1 MMSECHCATMTV
13 MSHSKDLKDD
23 FHSDTVLSILNE
35 QRIRGILCD
44 VTIIVEDTKFKAHSN
59 VLAASSLY
67 FKNIFWSRTICI
79 SGHVLELDDLKAEVF
94 TEILNYIYSSTVV
107 VKRQE
112 TVTDLAAAGKKL
124 GISFLE
130 DLTDVNFSSSPCP
143 YSYCVNEKGTVKEE
157 KHEKRH
163 EDSAVTNGPRI
174 TNAFSI
180 FETENNL
187 FSPLDLRA
195 SFKKVSETIQAPN
208 IGLDRSDV
216 CKDAEPAST
225 LAEHSYAVSS
235 GGDTS
240 QGAPFVDRESSPSYQ
255 VGEDRYENHQATP
268 VIQQGKQA
276 ASTPKSA
283 FKPQGLAV
291 AKVPASTVTTAE
303 AQHEAVTE
311 QTITSFPKSQNKA
324 GDLHVSREEENTS
337 ANVSASGATVSPPV
351 YSCNCCAKSFNDRV
365 LLTAH
370 LQLHSEHQENF
381 ICKYCNKQFANL
393 KVLESHEQVCV
404 RSSNL
409 SVQNGNEQN
418 FADNCTA
425 TEGQNGSS
433 CANTEPMLSE
443 NSITDC
449 SNANCTLPETDHL
462 VKVVD
467 GQVLYTCVV
476 CKRSYVTLSSL
487 RRHANVHSWRRTYPC
502 HYCNKVFALAEYR
515 TRHEIWHTG
524 ERRYQC
530 IFCLETFMTY
540 YILKNHQKSFH
551 AIDHRLSVNKKTA
564 NGGLK
569 PSMYPY
575 KLYRL
580 LPMKCRR
587 LPYKS
592 YQNSSYENVPSTQ
605 ANETTSTN
613 CFIPSSLSSE
623 LPPLNFQ
630 HGIMS
635 NNRPLAL
642 DTSSCNDTA
651 SSTNTQNS
659 SSWGVGILNSD
670 LQRDFFPAEK
680 RVSTAANDSG
690 DSSVVSSA
698 NVNENSTSVI
708 SYSSSAPSVI
718 MHSSRVSSVIMHSK
732 TVTSVENSKTESPNN
747 LPSQAVSDDCK
758 YGSDNYGKCVAKSKT
773 IKEKKKTLL
782 YNRAEATDDMQH
794 LTGSGG
800 SCSKTTNTVQE
811 SSKTETYIAKPAL
824 PGTSADSNVAPLC
837 QITVKIGNEAIV
849 KRHIL
854 GSKLFCKRGRK
865 SKHESKQDNLVEEP
879 EMEVKD
885 KSPSRLCSSEC
896 LEMTEMCD
904 DVSDQD
910 SSDKPWRPYYNYK
923 PKKKSK
929 QIRKMKKTK
938 WRKKHGS
945 KNSSMEGHNTCS
957 REYALRNAPE
967 EKVVSQEEN
976 TEMPNLH
983 CELCERD
990 QSSTAEAQE
999 HVHWHVA
1006 ASKPYICEL
1015 CQKQFQSP
1023 STLKM
1028 HMRCHT
1034 GEKPYTCKTCGKCF
1048 SLPGNLQKHER
1059 IHLGCPK
1066 ICKTAAALGMHQKK
1080 HLFKSPGA
1088 QDRKEQFCNE
1098 STKLLEN
1105 PHFLGSEGTEMKN
1118 TQNVH
1123 WSKENRS
1130 HETEI
1135 LYRNAHLL
1143 VGLQLLFFR
1152 NTVLLNRRTHR
1163 IFLPHPGIMPG
1174 HNRATPHKYFDFERS
1189 RCPCSV
1195 IPSTI
1200 PAVSHS
1206 HSRDRPGVGC
1216 WRKECLPSYILHP
1229 AIPKGYGEPCSCT
1242 VHYGLGEQ
1250 ASERQHQNIPGAALL
1265 LSQIKAL
1272 TLPRVWRQGR
1282 NVTTAEEAVGEKLD
1296 AGKAIKK

>member
-1 MMSECHCATMTV
+1 MTV

-112 TVTDLAAAGKKL
+112 NVMDLAAAGKKL

-143 YSYCVNEKGTVKEE
+143 YSYCVNEKGAVKEE

-180 FETENNL
+180 FESENNL

-240 QGAPFVDRESSPSYQ
+240 QGAPFVGQDSSPSYQ

-276 ASTPKSA
+276 GSTPKSA
-283 FKPQGLAV
+283 CKPQGTGLAV

-303 AQHEAVTE
+303 AQHEAVTD

-337 ANVSASGATVSPPV
+337 ANVSASGATVTPPV
-351 YSCNCCAKSFNDRV
+351 YSCNCCSKSFNDRV

-370 LQLHSEHQENF
+370 LQLHSEHQETF
-381 ICKYCNKQFANL
+381 ICKYCSKQFANL
-393 KVLESHEQVCV
+393 NILESHEQVCM
-404 RSSNL
+404 RSSN
-409 SVQNGNEQN
+409 SSAHNGNEQN

-433 CANTEPMLSE
+433 CANTEPLLSE

-467 GQVLYTCVV
+467 GQILYTCVV

-551 AIDHRLSVNKKTA
+551 AIDHRLSVNKKTP

-587 LPYKS
+587 MPYKS
-592 YQNSSYENVPSTQ
+592 YRNSSYENVPTSTQ
-605 ANETTSTN
+605 ANETASAN

-623 LPPLNFQ
+623 LRPLNFQ
-630 HGIMS
+630 RSIMS

-642 DTSSCNDTA
+642 DTSSCNEAA

-659 SSWGVGILNSD
+659 SSWGVGILNSE

-680 RVSTAANDSG
+680 RVSTAVNDSG
-690 DSSVVSSA
+690 LQECDSSGVSLA

-732 TVTSVENSKTESPNN
+732 TVTSMENSKTESSNN
-747 LPSQAVSDDCK
+747 LPSQSVSDDCK
-758 YGSDNYGKCVAKSKT
+758 YGSDNYGKCIAKSKT

-782 YNRAEATDDMQH
+782 YNRAEATEDTQPV
-794 LTGSGG
+794 TGSGG

-879 EMEVKD
+879 EMEVKE
-885 KSPSRLCSSEC
+885 KSPSRLYSSEC
-896 LEMTEMCD
+896 LELTEMCD

-929 QIRKMKKTK
+929 QLRKMKKTK

-945 KNSSMEGHNTCS
+945 KNTGMESHNTCS
-957 REYALRNAPE
+957 RDYALRNAPE
-967 EKVVSQEEN
+967 EKVVSQEDN

-1048 SLPGNLQKHER
+1048 SVPGNLQKHER
-1059 IHLGCPK
+1059 IHLGVKDFVCQYCNKAFTLNETLKIHERIHTGEKRYHCQFCFQSFLYLSTKRNHEQRHVREHNGKGYACFQCPK

-1080 HLFKSPGA
+1080 HLFKSPGT
-1088 QDRKEQFCNE
+1088 QDRKEQFCSE

-1105 PHFLGSEGTEMKN
+1105 PRFLGSEGSEVKN
-1118 TQNVH
+1118 TQNVTP
-1123 WSKENRS
+1123 E
-1130 HETEI
+1130 
-1135 LYRNAHLL
+1135 
-1143 VGLQLLFFR
+1143 V
-1152 NTVLLNRRTHR
+1152 VL
-1163 IFLPHPGIMPG
+1163 
-1174 HNRATPHKYFDFERS
+1174 
-1189 RCPCSV
+1189 
-1195 IPSTI
+1195 
-1200 PAVSHS
+1200 
-1206 HSRDRPGVGC
+1206 
-1216 WRKECLPSYILHP
+1216 
-1229 AIPKGYGEPCSCT
+1229 
-1242 VHYGLGEQ
+1242 
-1250 ASERQHQNIPGAALL
+1250 
-1265 LSQIKAL
+1265 
-1272 TLPRVWRQGR
+1272 
-1282 NVTTAEEAVGEKLD
+1282 
-1296 AGKAIKK
+1296 

>member
-1 MMSECHCATMTV
+1 MTV
-13 MSHSKDLKDD
+13 MSHSKDLKDNL
-23 FHSDTVLSILNE
+23 HSDTVLSILNE

-143 YSYCVNEKGTVKEE
+143 YAYRINEKGTVKEE

-163 EDSAVTNGPRI
+163 EDSTVTNGPRI

-180 FETENNL
+180 FETENSL
-187 FSPLDLRA
+187 LSPLDLRA
-195 SFKKVSETIQAPN
+195 NFKKASETIQAPN
-208 IGLDRSDV
+208 VSLDRSNI

-235 GGDTS
+235 GGDTF
-240 QGAPFVDRESSPSYQ
+240 QGTPFLEQDSSPSYKT
-255 VGEDRYENHQATP
+255 GEDHYENRQATP
-268 VIQQGKQA
+268 LIQLGKQA
-276 ASTPKSA
+276 CNTPKA
-283 FKPQGLAV
+283 TFKPQAI
-291 AKVPASTVTTAE
+291 AKVLASTVTTVE
-303 AQHEAVTE
+303 GQHETVTD
-311 QTITSFPKSQNKA
+311 QTILSFPKPQNKA
-324 GDLHVSREEENTS
+324 GDFHLSREEENNS
-337 ANVSASGATVSPPV
+337 ATVSGSVAPVVPPV
-351 YSCNCCAKSFNDRV
+351 YNCNCCAKSFDDSA
-365 LLTAH
+365 LFSTH
-370 LQLHSEHQENF
+370 LQLHSEHQETF
-381 ICKYCNKQFANL
+381 ICKYCSKPFANL
-393 KVLESHEQVCV
+393 NILESHEQVCM
-404 RSSNL
+404 RSSSL
-409 SVQNGNEQN
+409 SVHNGNEQN
-418 FADNCTA
+418 FADNYTA
-425 TEGQNGSS
+425 TDGRNGSS
-433 CANTEPMLSE
+433 YANTESLLSE
-443 NSITDC
+443 NSITDY

-467 GQVLYTCVV
+467 GQLLYTCIV

-592 YQNSSYENVPSTQ
+592 YQNSSYENVQTSSQ
-605 ANETTSTN
+605 VNETASTK
-613 CFIPSSLSSE
+613 CFIPGSLSSE
-623 LPPLNFQ
+623 LPSLNFQ
-630 HGIMS
+630 SDIIPD
-635 NNRPLAL
+635 NRTLAL
-642 DTSSCNDTA
+642 DTSSCNETA
-651 SSTNTQNS
+651 SSTNTRNS
-659 SSWGVGILNSD
+659 SSWDVGILNSD
-670 LQRDFFPAEK
+670 LQRDFFTGEK
-680 RVSTAANDSG
+680 RISAAANVSG
-690 DSSVVSSA
+690 SQECDSSVVSLT

-732 TVTSVENSKTESPNN
+732 TVTSVENSKTESSNN
-747 LPSQAVSDDCK
+747 LPSQSVADDCK
-758 YGSDNYGKCVAKSKT
+758 YGSDNYGKCITKSKT
-773 IKEKKKTLL
+773 IKDKKKTLL
-782 YNRAEATDDMQH
+782 YNRAEAAEDTQH
-794 LTGSGG
+794 VTGSGG
-800 SCSKTTNTVQE
+800 SSSKITNNVQE

-824 PGTSADSNVAPLC
+824 PGTSTDSNVAPLC

-865 SKHESKQDNLVEEP
+865 SKHESKQENLIEES
-879 EMEVKD
+879 EIDMKER
-885 KSPSRLCSSEC
+885 SPSRLYSSEC
-896 LEMTEMCD
+896 LELTEMCD

-929 QIRKMKKTK
+929 QLRKMKKTK
-938 WRKKHGS
+938 WRKKHRS
-945 KNSSMEGHNTCS
+945 KNTITESHNTCS
-957 REYALRNAPE
+957 REYELRNAPE
-967 EKVVSQEEN
+967 EKAVSQEKN

-990 QSSTAEAQE
+990 QSSTAEVQE

-1006 ASKPYICEL
+1006 TSKPYICEL

-1048 SLPGNLQKHER
+1048 SVPGNLQKHER
-1059 IHLGCPK
+1059 IHLGVKDFVCQYCSKAFTLNETLKIHERIHTGEKRYHCQFCFQSFLYLSTKRNHEQRHVREHNGKGYACFQCPK

-1080 HLFKSPGA
+1080 HLFKSPGP
-1088 QDRKEQFCNE
+1088 QDRKEQLCNA

-1105 PHFLGSEGTEMKN
+1105 PHFLGSEGSEVKS
-1118 TQNVH
+1118 TQNV
-1123 WSKENRS
+1123 SPEV
-1130 HETEI
+1130 I
-1135 LYRNAHLL
+1135 L
-1143 VGLQLLFFR
+1143 
-1152 NTVLLNRRTHR
+1152 
-1163 IFLPHPGIMPG
+1163 
-1174 HNRATPHKYFDFERS
+1174 
-1189 RCPCSV
+1189 
-1195 IPSTI
+1195 
-1200 PAVSHS
+1200 
-1206 HSRDRPGVGC
+1206 
-1216 WRKECLPSYILHP
+1216 
-1229 AIPKGYGEPCSCT
+1229 
-1242 VHYGLGEQ
+1242 
-1250 ASERQHQNIPGAALL
+1250 
-1265 LSQIKAL
+1265 
-1272 TLPRVWRQGR
+1272 
-1282 NVTTAEEAVGEKLD
+1282 
-1296 AGKAIKK
+1296 

>member
-1 MMSECHCATMTV
+1 MVLPPGSSDTMTV

-130 DLTDVNFSSSPCP
+130 DLTDANFSSSPCP
-143 YSYCVNEKGTVKEE
+143 YAYCISEKGAVKEE

-180 FETENNL
+180 FETENSL

-195 SFKKVSETIQAPN
+195 SFKKASETAQAPN
-208 IGLDRSDV
+208 VSLDRTNAG
-216 CKDAEPAST
+216 KDAEPAST

-235 GGDTS
+235 GADS
-240 QGAPFVDRESSPSYQ
+240 FQGTPFPAQDSSPSCKT
-255 VGEDRYENHQATP
+255 GEDHYENPQATP
-268 VIQQGKQA
+268 LVQPGKQA
-276 ASTPKSA
+276 CSTPKTA
-283 FKPQGLAV
+283 FKPQGTGSATS
-291 AKVPASTVTTAE
+291 KVPASTVTTTE
-303 AQHEAVTE
+303 AQHEAVAD
-311 QTITSFPKSQNKA
+311 QTIISFPKPQNKA
-324 GDLHVSREEENTS
+324 GHFHLSREEENSS
-337 ANVSASGATVSPPV
+337 ANGSGSVATVVPPV
-351 YSCNCCAKSFNDRV
+351 YNCNCCGKSFNERA
-365 LLTAH
+365 LLSTH
-370 LQLHSEHQENF
+370 LQLHSERQETF
-381 ICKYCNKQFANL
+381 VCKYCSKQFASLNIQ
-393 KVLESHEQVCV
+393 ESHEQVCM
-404 RSSNL
+404 RSSSL
-409 SVQNGNEQN
+409 SVNSGNEQN
-418 FADNCTA
+418 FADNYTA
-425 TEGQNGSS
+425 TDGRNGSS
-433 CANTEPMLSE
+433 YANTEPLLSE
-443 NSITDC
+443 NSITDY

-467 GQVLYTCVV
+467 GQILYTCIV

-592 YQNSSYENVPSTQ
+592 YRNSSYENVQTSSQ
-605 ANETTSTN
+605 VKETPSTN

-630 HGIMS
+630 SNIIA
-635 NNRPLAL
+635 NNRTLPL

-659 SSWGVGILNSD
+659 SSWGVGVLNTD
-670 LQRDFFPAEK
+670 LRKDFYTAEK
-680 RVSTAANDSG
+680 RVSTAANDSASQEC
-690 DSSVVSSA
+690 DSSVPSLP

-718 MHSSRVSSVIMHSK
+718 MHSSRISSVIMHGK
-732 TVTSVENSKTESPNN
+732 TVTSLENSKSESSNN
-747 LPSQAVSDDCK
+747 LPSQSVRDDCK
-758 YGSDNYGKCVAKSKT
+758 YGSDNYGKCITKSKT

-782 YNRAEATDDMQH
+782 CNRAEATEDTQH
-794 LTGSGG
+794 VTGSGG
-800 SCSKTTNTVQE
+800 SSSKTTTTAQE

-824 PGTSADSNVAPLC
+824 PGTSTDSNVAPLC

-865 SKHESKQDNLVEEP
+865 SKHESKQDNLIEES
-879 EMEVKD
+879 EMEMKER
-885 KSPSRLCSSEC
+885 SPSRLYSSEC
-896 LEMTEMCD
+896 LELTEMCD

-929 QIRKMKKTK
+929 QLRKMKKTK
-938 WRKKHGS
+938 WRRKHGS
-945 KNSSMEGHNTCS
+945 KNAITESHNTSS
-957 REYALRNAPE
+957 REYVLRNAPE
-967 EKVVSQEEN
+967 EKVMSQEEN

-990 QSSTAEAQE
+990 QSSTAEIQE

-1034 GEKPYTCKTCGKCF
+1034 GEKPHTCKTCGKCF
-1048 SLPGNLQKHER
+1048 SVPGNLQKHER
-1059 IHLGCPK
+1059 IHLGVKDFVCKYCNKAFTLNETLKIHERIHTGEKRYHCQFCFQSFLYLSTKRNHEQRHVREHNGKGYACFQCPK

-1080 HLFKSPGA
+1080 HLFKSPGPK
-1088 QDRKEQFCNE
+1088 DRKEQFCNE

-1105 PHFLGSEGTEMKN
+1105 PHFLGSEGTEVKN
-1118 TQNVH
+1118 IQNVTP
-1123 WSKENRS
+1123 EV
-1130 HETEI
+1130 I
-1135 LYRNAHLL
+1135 L
-1143 VGLQLLFFR
+1143 
-1152 NTVLLNRRTHR
+1152 
-1163 IFLPHPGIMPG
+1163 
-1174 HNRATPHKYFDFERS
+1174 
-1189 RCPCSV
+1189 
-1195 IPSTI
+1195 
-1200 PAVSHS
+1200 
-1206 HSRDRPGVGC
+1206 
-1216 WRKECLPSYILHP
+1216 
-1229 AIPKGYGEPCSCT
+1229 
-1242 VHYGLGEQ
+1242 
-1250 ASERQHQNIPGAALL
+1250 
-1265 LSQIKAL
+1265 
-1272 TLPRVWRQGR
+1272 
-1282 NVTTAEEAVGEKLD
+1282 
-1296 AGKAIKK
+1296 

>member
-1 MMSECHCATMTV
+1 MTV

-143 YSYCVNEKGTVKEE
+143 YAYCINEKGTVKEE

-180 FETENNL
+180 FETENSL

-195 SFKKVSETIQAPN
+195 SFKKVSETIPAPN
-208 IGLDRSDV
+208 ISLDRSDV

-225 LAEHSYAVSS
+225 LAEHSYAVSA
-235 GGDTS
+235 GGDNF
-240 QGAPFVDRESSPSYQ
+240 QGTPSLEQDSSPSYKM
-255 VGEDRYENHQATP
+255 GEDHYENLQATP
-268 VIQQGKQA
+268 LVQPGKRA
-276 ASTPKSA
+276 CSTPKTT
-283 FKPQGLAV
+283 FKPQGTGLAI
-291 AKVPASTVTTAE
+291 AKVPASTVTTTE
-303 AQHEAVTE
+303 AQHEAVTD
-311 QTITSFPKSQNKA
+311 QTIISFPKPQNKA
-324 GDLHVSREEENTS
+324 GEFPLSREEENNS
-337 ANVSASGATVSPPV
+337 ANVSGSVATVVPPV
-351 YSCNCCAKSFNDRV
+351 YNCNCCAKSFNDRA
-365 LLTAH
+365 LLSTH
-370 LQLHSEHQENF
+370 LQVHSEHQETF
-381 ICKYCNKQFANL
+381 ICKYCSKQFANL
-393 KVLESHEQVCV
+393 NILESHEQVCM
-404 RSSNL
+404 RSSSL
-409 SVQNGNEQN
+409 SVHNGNEQN

-425 TEGQNGSS
+425 TEGRNGSS
-433 CANTEPMLSE
+433 YANAEPLLSE
-443 NSITDC
+443 NSITDY

-467 GQVLYTCVV
+467 GQILYTCIV

-592 YQNSSYENVPSTQ
+592 YRNSSYENIQTSSQV
-605 ANETTSTN
+605 NETASTN

-630 HGIMS
+630 SNIIA
-635 NNRPLAL
+635 NNRTLTL

-659 SSWGVGILNSD
+659 SSSWGVGILNSD
-670 LQRDFFPAEK
+670 LQRDFFTAEK
-680 RVSTAANDSG
+680 RVSTAANDCGSQEC
-690 DSSVVSSA
+690 DSSVVSLT

-732 TVTSVENSKTESPNN
+732 TVTSVENSKTESSNN
-747 LPSQAVSDDCK
+747 LPSQSVSDDCK
-758 YGSDNYGKCVAKSKT
+758 YGSDNYGKCITKSKP
-773 IKEKKKTLL
+773 IKEKKKMLL
-782 YNRAEATDDMQH
+782 YNRAEATEDMQH
-794 LTGSGG
+794 VTGSGG
-800 SCSKTTNTVQE
+800 SSSKTTNTVQE

-824 PGTSADSNVAPLC
+824 PGTSTDSNVAPLC

-865 SKHESKQDNLVEEP
+865 SKHESKQDSVIEES
-879 EMEVKD
+879 EMEVKER
-885 KSPSRLCSSEC
+885 SPSRLYSSES
-896 LEMTEMCD
+896 LELTEMCD

-929 QIRKMKKTK
+929 QLRKMKKTK

-945 KNSSMEGHNTCS
+945 KNTIMESHNTCS

-967 EKVVSQEEN
+967 EKVISQEEN
-976 TEMPNLH
+976 TEMPSLH

-990 QSSTAEAQE
+990 QSSTAEIQE

-1006 ASKPYICEL
+1006 TSKPYICEL

-1048 SLPGNLQKHER
+1048 SVPGNLQKHER
-1059 IHLGCPK
+1059 IHLGVKDFVCQYCNKAFTLNETLKIHERIHTGEKRYHCQFCFQSFLYLSTKRNHEQRHVREHNGKGYACFQCPK

-1080 HLFKSPGA
+1080 HLFKSPGP
-1088 QDRKEQFCNE
+1088 QDRKERFCNE

-1105 PHFLGSEGTEMKN
+1105 PHFLGSEGSQVKN
-1118 TQNVH
+1118 TQNVTP
-1123 WSKENRS
+1123 EV
-1130 HETEI
+1130 I
-1135 LYRNAHLL
+1135 L
-1143 VGLQLLFFR
+1143 
-1152 NTVLLNRRTHR
+1152 
-1163 IFLPHPGIMPG
+1163 
-1174 HNRATPHKYFDFERS
+1174 
-1189 RCPCSV
+1189 
-1195 IPSTI
+1195 
-1200 PAVSHS
+1200 
-1206 HSRDRPGVGC
+1206 
-1216 WRKECLPSYILHP
+1216 
-1229 AIPKGYGEPCSCT
+1229 
-1242 VHYGLGEQ
+1242 
-1250 ASERQHQNIPGAALL
+1250 
-1265 LSQIKAL
+1265 
-1272 TLPRVWRQGR
+1272 
-1282 NVTTAEEAVGEKLD
+1282 
-1296 AGKAIKK
+1296 

>member
-1 MMSECHCATMTV
+1 MTV
-13 MSHSKDLKDD
+13 MSHSKDFKDD

-130 DLTDVNFSSSPCP
+130 DLTDANFSSSPCP
-143 YSYCVNEKGTVKEE
+143 YAYCINEKGTVKEE

-163 EDSAVTNGPRI
+163 EDNAVTNGPRI

-180 FETENNL
+180 FETENSL

-195 SFKKVSETIQAPN
+195 SFKKVSETAQAP
-208 IGLDRSDV
+208 ISLDRSDV

-235 GGDTS
+235 GGDNF
-240 QGAPFVDRESSPSYQ
+240 QGTPFLEQDSSSSHKM
-255 VGEDRYENHQATP
+255 GEDRCENLHATP
-268 VIQQGKQA
+268 LINSGKQA
-276 ASTPKSA
+276 CSTPKASL
-283 FKPQGLAV
+283 KPQGTGLAI
-291 AKVPASTVTTAE
+291 AKVPASAGTTTE
-303 AQHEAVTE
+303 AQHEAVTD
-311 QTITSFPKSQNKA
+311 QTNVSLPKPQNKG
-324 GDLHVSREEENTS
+324 GDFRLSREEENSS
-337 ANVSASGATVSPPV
+337 ANVSGSVATVVPPV
-351 YSCNCCAKSFNDRV
+351 YNCNRCAKSFNDRA
-365 LLTAH
+365 LLSTH
-370 LQLHSEHQENF
+370 LQLHSGQQETF
-381 ICKYCNKQFANL
+381 ICKYCSKQFANL
-393 KVLESHEQVCV
+393 NILESHEQVCM
-404 RSSNL
+404 RSNNL
-409 SVQNGNEQN
+409 PVHNTNEQN
-418 FADNCTA
+418 FADNHTA
-425 TEGQNGSS
+425 TEGRNGSS
-433 CANTEPMLSE
+433 YADTEPLLPES
-443 NSITDC
+443 SITDY

-467 GQVLYTCVV
+467 GQILYTCVV

-487 RRHANVHSWRRTYPC
+487 RRHSNVHSWRRTYPC

-587 LPYKS
+587 LSYKS
-592 YQNSSYENVPSTQ
+592 YQNSSYESVQTSSQ
-605 ANETTSTN
+605 VNETASTN
-613 CFIPSSLSSE
+613 CFIPGSLSSE

-630 HGIMS
+630 SNIIA
-635 NNRPLAL
+635 NNRTLAL

-659 SSWGVGILNSD
+659 SSWGVGILDSD
-670 LQRDFFPAEK
+670 LQRDFFTAEK
-680 RVSTAANDSG
+680 RVSTAGNDSG
-690 DSSVVSSA
+690 SQECNSSVVSLT
-698 NVNENSTSVI
+698 NVNEKSTSVI

-732 TVTSVENSKTESPNN
+732 TVTSVENSKTESSNN
-747 LPSQAVSDDCK
+747 LPSQSVSDDCK
-758 YGSDNYGKCVAKSKT
+758 YGSDNYGKGITKSKT
-773 IKEKKKTLL
+773 TKEKKKTLL
-782 YNRAEATDDMQH
+782 YNRVEATEDTQH
-794 LTGSGG
+794 VAGSGG
-800 SCSKTTNTVQE
+800 SSSKTSSTVQE
-811 SSKTETYIAKPAL
+811 LSKTETYIAKPAL
-824 PGTSADSNVAPLC
+824 PGTSTDSNVAPLC

-849 KRHIL
+849 KRRIL

-865 SKHESKQDNLVEEP
+865 SEHESKLDNLIEES
-879 EMEVKD
+879 EMEVKEG
-885 KSPSRLCSSEC
+885 SPSRLYSAEC
-896 LEMTEMCD
+896 LELTEMCD

-910 SSDKPWRPYYNYK
+910 TSDKPWRPYYNYK

-929 QIRKMKKTK
+929 QLRKLKKTK

-945 KNSSMEGHNTCS
+945 KNTIMESHNTCS
-957 REYALRNAPE
+957 RDYALRNAPE
-967 EKVVSQEEN
+967 EKAISQEEN
-976 TEMPNLH
+976 AEMPSLH
-983 CELCERD
+983 CELCEGD
-990 QSSTAEAQE
+990 QSSTAESQE
-999 HVHWHVA
+999 HVHWHA
-1006 ASKPYICEL
+1006 ATSRPYICEL

-1048 SLPGNLQKHER
+1048 SVPGNLQKHER
-1059 IHLGCPK
+1059 IHLGVKDFVCQYCNKAFTLNETLKIHERIHTGEKRYHCQFCFQSFLYLSTKKNHEQRHVREHNGKGYACFQCPK

-1080 HLFKSPGA
+1080 HRFKRPGP

-1105 PHFLGSEGTEMKN
+1105 PNFFGSEGSEVKN
-1118 TQNVH
+1118 TQN
-1123 WSKENRS
+1123 
-1130 HETEI
+1130 
-1135 LYRNAHLL
+1135 
-1143 VGLQLLFFR
+1143 
-1152 NTVLLNRRTHR
+1152 
-1163 IFLPHPGIMPG
+1163 
-1174 HNRATPHKYFDFERS
+1174 ATPE
-1189 RCPCSV
+1189 V
-1195 IPSTI
+1195 I
-1200 PAVSHS
+1200 
-1206 HSRDRPGVGC
+1206 
-1216 WRKECLPSYILHP
+1216 L
-1229 AIPKGYGEPCSCT
+1229 
-1242 VHYGLGEQ
+1242 
-1250 ASERQHQNIPGAALL
+1250 
-1265 LSQIKAL
+1265 
-1272 TLPRVWRQGR
+1272 
-1282 NVTTAEEAVGEKLD
+1282 
-1296 AGKAIKK
+1296 

>member
-1 MMSECHCATMTV
+1 MLMTV

-143 YSYCVNEKGTVKEE
+143 YAYCTNEKETVKEE

-180 FETENNL
+180 FETENTL

-195 SFKKVSETIQAPN
+195 SFKKVSETIQAP
-208 IGLDRSDV
+208 ISLDRSDV

-235 GGDTS
+235 GGDTF
-240 QGAPFVDRESSPSYQ
+240 QGPPFLEQDSSPPYKM
-255 VGEDRYENHQATP
+255 GEDHYENLQATP
-268 VIQQGKQA
+268 LVQPGKQA
-276 ASTPKSA
+276 CSAPKTA
-283 FKPQGLAV
+283 FKPQGTGLAV
-291 AKVPASTVTTAE
+291 AKVPASTVTTTE
-303 AQHEAVTE
+303 AQHEAVTD
-311 QTITSFPKSQNKA
+311 QTIISFPKPQNKS
-324 GDLHVSREEENTS
+324 GDFHLSREEENNS
-337 ANVSASGATVSPPV
+337 ANASGSVATVVPPV
-351 YSCNCCAKSFNDRV
+351 YNCNCCAKSFNDRA
-365 LLTAH
+365 LLSTH
-370 LQLHSEHQENF
+370 LQLHSEHQETF
-381 ICKYCNKQFANL
+381 ICKYCSKQFANL
-393 KVLESHEQVCV
+393 NILESHEQVCV
-404 RSSNL
+404 RSS
-409 SVQNGNEQN
+409 SVSVHNGNEQN
-418 FADNCTA
+418 FADNYTA
-425 TEGQNGSS
+425 TDGRNGSS
-433 CANTEPMLSE
+433 YANAEPLLSE
-443 NSITDC
+443 NSITDY

-467 GQVLYTCVV
+467 GQILYTCVV

-592 YQNSSYENVPSTQ
+592 YRNSSYENLQTSSQV
-605 ANETTSTN
+605 NETASTN

-630 HGIMS
+630 GNIIA
-635 NNRPLAL
+635 NNRTLAL
-642 DTSSCNDTA
+642 DTSACNDTA

-670 LQRDFFPAEK
+670 LQRDFFTAEK
-680 RVSTAANDSG
+680 RVSTAVNDSG
-690 DSSVVSSA
+690 SQECDSSVVSLT

-732 TVTSVENSKTESPNN
+732 TVTSVENSKTESSNN
-747 LPSQAVSDDCK
+747 LPSQSVSDDRK
-758 YGSDNYGKCVAKSKT
+758 YGSDNYGKCITKSKT

-782 YNRAEATDDMQH
+782 YNRAEAAEDTQH
-794 LTGSGG
+794 VTGSGG
-800 SCSKTTNTVQE
+800 SSSKTTNAVQE

-824 PGTSADSNVAPLC
+824 PGTSTDSNVAPLC

-865 SKHESKQDNLVEEP
+865 SKHESKQDNLIDES
-879 EMEVKD
+879 EMEIKER
-885 KSPSRLCSSEC
+885 SPSRLCSSEC
-896 LEMTEMCD
+896 LELTEMCD

-929 QIRKMKKTK
+929 QLRKMKKTK

-945 KNSSMEGHNTCS
+945 KNTIMESHNTCS

-967 EKVVSQEEN
+967 EKAISQEEN
-976 TEMPNLH
+976 AEMPNLH

-990 QSSTAEAQE
+990 QSSTAEIQE

-1006 ASKPYICEL
+1006 TSKPYICEL

-1048 SLPGNLQKHER
+1048 SVPGNLQKHER
-1059 IHLGCPK
+1059 IHLGVKDFVCQYCNKAFTLNETLKIHERIHTGEKRYHCQFCFQSFLYLSTKRNHEQRHVREHNGKGYACFQCPK

-1080 HLFKSPGA
+1080 HLFKSPGP

-1105 PHFLGSEGTEMKN
+1105 PHFLSSEGSEVKN
-1118 TQNVH
+1118 TQSVTP
-1123 WSKENRS
+1123 EV
-1130 HETEI
+1130 I
-1135 LYRNAHLL
+1135 L
-1143 VGLQLLFFR
+1143 
-1152 NTVLLNRRTHR
+1152 
-1163 IFLPHPGIMPG
+1163 
-1174 HNRATPHKYFDFERS
+1174 
-1189 RCPCSV
+1189 
-1195 IPSTI
+1195 
-1200 PAVSHS
+1200 
-1206 HSRDRPGVGC
+1206 
-1216 WRKECLPSYILHP
+1216 
-1229 AIPKGYGEPCSCT
+1229 
-1242 VHYGLGEQ
+1242 
-1250 ASERQHQNIPGAALL
+1250 
-1265 LSQIKAL
+1265 
-1272 TLPRVWRQGR
+1272 
-1282 NVTTAEEAVGEKLD
+1282 
-1296 AGKAIKK
+1296 

>member
-1 MMSECHCATMTV
+1 MTV

-112 TVTDLAAAGKKL
+112 TVMDLAAAGKKL

-143 YSYCVNEKGTVKEE
+143 YAYCINEKGTVKEE
-157 KHEKRH
+157 KREKRH
-163 EDSAVTNGPRI
+163 EESTVTNGPRI

-180 FETENNL
+180 YETENNL

-195 SFKKVSETIQAPN
+195 NFKKVSETIQASS
-208 IGLDRSDV
+208 ISLEGSDI

-235 GGDTS
+235 GGDTF
-240 QGAPFVDRESSPSYQ
+240 QETPFPEQHSSPSYKMS
-255 VGEDRYENHQATP
+255 EDHYENPQAIP
-268 VIQQGKQA
+268 VIQPGKQA
-276 ASTPKSA
+276 CSTSKTA
-283 FKPQGLAV
+283 FKPQSTDLAI
-291 AKVPASTVTTAE
+291 AKVSASTVTITE
-303 AQHEAVTE
+303 AQHEAVTDE
-311 QTITSFPKSQNKA
+311 TTISFPNPQNKA
-324 GDLHVSREEENTS
+324 GDFHLSREEENNS
-337 ANVSASGATVSPPV
+337 ADVSESTATVVPPV
-351 YSCNCCAKSFNDRV
+351 YNCNCCAKSFSDRR
-365 LLTAH
+365 LLSTH
-370 LQLHSEHQENF
+370 LQLHSEHQETLT
-381 ICKYCNKQFANL
+381 CKYCSKNFANL
-393 KVLESHEQVCV
+393 NILESHEQVCMK
-404 RSSNL
+404 SSNL
-409 SVQNGNEQN
+409 PVHHGNEQT
-418 FADNCTA
+418 FADNYTA
-425 TEGQNGSS
+425 IHRRNGRSYES
-433 CANTEPMLSE
+433 TEPLLLE
-443 NSITDC
+443 NSITGY

-462 VKVVD
+462 IKVVD
-467 GQVLYTCVV
+467 GQILYTCIV

-551 AIDHRLSVNKKTA
+551 AIDHHLSVNKKTA

-592 YQNSSYENVPSTQ
+592 YRNSSNESVQTNSQV
-605 ANETTSTN
+605 NETASTN
-613 CFIPSSLSSE
+613 SFIPSSLSSE
-623 LPPLNFQ
+623 LQPINFQ
-630 HGIMS
+630 SKSIP
-635 NNRPLAL
+635 NRPLAF

-651 SSTNTQNS
+651 SPMNTQNS
-659 SSWGVGILNSD
+659 FSWGVSILNSE
-670 LQRDFFPAEK
+670 LQRDFFTGEK
-680 RVSTAANDSG
+680 RVSTAADDSG
-690 DSSVVSSA
+690 SQECDSSVVSLTS
-698 NVNENSTSVI
+698 VNENSTSVI

-732 TVTSVENSKTESPNN
+732 TVTSVENSKTKSSNN
-747 LPSQAVSDDCK
+747 LPSQAVIDDCK
-758 YGSDNYGKCVAKSKT
+758 YESDNYGKCITKSKT

-782 YNRAEATDDMQH
+782 YSRPEATEDMQH
-794 LTGSGG
+794 VTGSGG
-800 SCSKTTNTVQE
+800 SSSKTTNPVQE

-824 PGTSADSNVAPLC
+824 PGTSTDSNVAPLC

-865 SKHESKQDNLVEEP
+865 SKHESKQDNLIEES
-879 EMEVKD
+879 ETERKER
-885 KSPSRLCSSEC
+885 SPSRLYNSGC
-896 LEMTEMCD
+896 LELTEMCD
-904 DVSDQD
+904 DISDQD

-929 QIRKMKKTK
+929 QLRKIKNTK
-938 WRKKHGS
+938 WRKKHRS
-945 KNSSMEGHNTCS
+945 KNSVMENHNTCS
-957 REYALRNAPE
+957 REYTLRNGPE
-967 EKVVSQEEN
+967 DKAMSQEAK

-983 CELCERD
+983 CELCERNG
-990 QSSTAEAQE
+990 SSTEEIQE
-999 HVHWHVA
+999 HVHWRVA
-1006 ASKPYICEL
+1006 ISKPHVCEL
-1015 CQKQFQSP
+1015 CQKQFQSS

-1028 HMRCHT
+1028 HTRCHT

-1048 SLPGNLQKHER
+1048 SVPGNLQKHER
-1059 IHLGCPK
+1059 IHLGVKEFVCQYCNKAFTLNETLKIHERIHTGEKRYHCQFCFQSFLYLSTKRNHEQRHVHEYNGKGYACFQCPK

-1080 HLFKSPGA
+1080 HLFKSSGL
-1088 QDRKEQFCNE
+1088 QDRKEQFCTE
-1098 STKLLEN
+1098 SSKLLEN
-1105 PHFLGSEGTEMKN
+1105 PHFLGSEGSEAKN
-1118 TQNVH
+1118 TQNV
-1123 WSKENRS
+1123 
-1130 HETEI
+1130 TPDVI
-1135 LYRNAHLL
+1135 L
-1143 VGLQLLFFR
+1143 
-1152 NTVLLNRRTHR
+1152 
-1163 IFLPHPGIMPG
+1163 
-1174 HNRATPHKYFDFERS
+1174 
-1189 RCPCSV
+1189 
-1195 IPSTI
+1195 
-1200 PAVSHS
+1200 
-1206 HSRDRPGVGC
+1206 
-1216 WRKECLPSYILHP
+1216 
-1229 AIPKGYGEPCSCT
+1229 
-1242 VHYGLGEQ
+1242 
-1250 ASERQHQNIPGAALL
+1250 
-1265 LSQIKAL
+1265 
-1272 TLPRVWRQGR
+1272 
-1282 NVTTAEEAVGEKLD
+1282 
-1296 AGKAIKK
+1296 

>member
-1 MMSECHCATMTV
+1 MLMTV

-143 YSYCVNEKGTVKEE
+143 YAHCVSEKGTVKEE

-180 FETENNL
+180 FETENSL

-195 SFKKVSETIQAPN
+195 SFKKASETIQAP
-208 IGLDRSDV
+208 ISLDRSDV

-235 GGDTS
+235 GGDTF
-240 QGAPFVDRESSPSYQ
+240 QGTHFLEQDSSPSYKA
-255 VGEDRYENHQATP
+255 GEDHYENVQATP
-268 VIQQGKQA
+268 LIQPGKQA
-276 ASTPKSA
+276 CGTPKTA
-283 FKPQGLAV
+283 LKPQGTSLAI
-291 AKVPASTVTTAE
+291 AKVPASTVTTTE
-303 AQHEAVTE
+303 APREAVTD
-311 QTITSFPKSQNKA
+311 QTTTSFPKPHNNA
-324 GDLHVSREEENTS
+324 GEFHSSREEENNS
-337 ANVSASGATVSPPV
+337 ANVSGSVASVVPPV
-351 YSCNCCAKSFNDRV
+351 YNCNSCTKSFSDRA
-365 LLTAH
+365 LLSTH
-370 LQLHSEHQENF
+370 LQLHSEHQETF
-381 ICKYCNKQFANL
+381 ICKYCSKQFANL
-393 KVLESHEQVCV
+393 NILESHEQVCM
-404 RSSNL
+404 RSSSL
-409 SVQNGNEQN
+409 SVHNGNEQN
-418 FADNCTA
+418 FADNYTA
-425 TEGQNGSS
+425 TDGRNGSS
-433 CANTEPMLSE
+433 YANTEPLLSE
-443 NSITDC
+443 NNITDY

-467 GQVLYTCVV
+467 GQILYTCVV

-487 RRHANVHSWRRTYPC
+487 RRHSNVHSWRRTYPC

-569 PSMYPY
+569 PSVYPY

-587 LPYKS
+587 LSYKS
-592 YQNSSYENVPSTQ
+592 YRNSSYENVQ
-605 ANETTSTN
+605 ASSQVNETASTN
-613 CFIPSSLSSE
+613 CFIPGSLSSE

-630 HGIMS
+630 S
-635 NNRPLAL
+635 NIIANRTLAV
-642 DTSSCNDTA
+642 DTSSCNETA
-651 SSTNTQNS
+651 SSTNPQNS
-659 SSWGVGILNSD
+659 SSWGVSILNSD
-670 LQRDFFPAEK
+670 LQRDFFTAEK
-680 RVSTAANDSG
+680 RVSTDANESG
-690 DSSVVSSA
+690 SQECDSSVVSLTS
-698 NVNENSTSVI
+698 VNENSTSVI

-732 TVTSVENSKTESPNN
+732 TVTSVENNKTESSNN
-747 LPSQAVSDDCK
+747 LPNQSVSDDCK
-758 YGSDNYGKCVAKSKT
+758 DGSDNGKCITKSKP
-773 IKEKKKTLL
+773 IKDKKKTLL
-782 YNRAEATDDMQH
+782 YNRAEATEDTQH
-794 LTGSGG
+794 VTASGG
-800 SCSKTTNTVQE
+800 SSSKTTNAVQE

-824 PGTSADSNVAPLC
+824 PGTSTDSNVAPLC

-865 SKHESKQDNLVEEP
+865 SKHESKQDNQIEES
-879 EMEVKD
+879 EMEIKER
-885 KSPSRLCSSEC
+885 SPSRPYSSEC
-896 LEMTEMCD
+896 LELTEMCD

-929 QIRKMKKTK
+929 QLRKMKKTK
-938 WRKKHGS
+938 WRKKHES
-945 KNSSMEGHNTCS
+945 KGTVMESHNTCS
-957 REYALRNAPE
+957 REYTLRNTPE
-967 EKVVSQEEN
+967 EKGISQEEN

-990 QSSTAEAQE
+990 QSSTAEIQE

-1006 ASKPYICEL
+1006 PSKPYICEL

-1034 GEKPYTCKTCGKCF
+1034 GEKPYTCKTCGKSF
-1048 SLPGNLQKHER
+1048 SVPGNLQKHER
-1059 IHLGCPK
+1059 IHLGVKDFVCQYCNKAFTLNETLKIHERIHTGEKRYHCQFCFQSFLYLSTKRNHEQRHIREHNGKGYACFQCPK

-1080 HLFKSPGA
+1080 HLFKRAGP

-1105 PHFLGSEGTEMKN
+1105 PHFLGSEGSEVKN
-1118 TQNVH
+1118 TQNVTP
-1123 WSKENRS
+1123 EV
-1130 HETEI
+1130 I
-1135 LYRNAHLL
+1135 L
-1143 VGLQLLFFR
+1143 
-1152 NTVLLNRRTHR
+1152 
-1163 IFLPHPGIMPG
+1163 
-1174 HNRATPHKYFDFERS
+1174 
-1189 RCPCSV
+1189 
-1195 IPSTI
+1195 
-1200 PAVSHS
+1200 
-1206 HSRDRPGVGC
+1206 
-1216 WRKECLPSYILHP
+1216 
-1229 AIPKGYGEPCSCT
+1229 
-1242 VHYGLGEQ
+1242 
-1250 ASERQHQNIPGAALL
+1250 
-1265 LSQIKAL
+1265 
-1272 TLPRVWRQGR
+1272 
-1282 NVTTAEEAVGEKLD
+1282 
-1296 AGKAIKK
+1296 

>member
-1 MMSECHCATMTV
+1 MHRTSHFPGQVLQILAATGAPQRLRIWMMMTV

-143 YSYCVNEKGTVKEE
+143 YAYCVNEKGTVKEE
-157 KHEKRH
+157 KHDKRH

-180 FETENNL
+180 FETENSL

-195 SFKKVSETIQAPN
+195 SFKKVSETTQVPSIS
-208 IGLDRSDV
+208 LDRSDV

-235 GGDTS
+235 GGDTF
-240 QGAPFVDRESSPSYQ
+240 QGTPFLERDRSPSYK
-255 VGEDRYENHQATP
+255 VGEDHYENLQATP
-268 VIQQGKQA
+268 LVQPGKQA
-276 ASTPKSA
+276 CNTPKTA
-283 FKPQGLAV
+283 FKPQGTGLAV
-291 AKVPASTVTTAE
+291 AKVPASTVTTTE
-303 AQHEAVTE
+303 AQQEAVTDP
-311 QTITSFPKSQNKA
+311 TITSLPKPQNKA
-324 GDLHVSREEENTS
+324 GDLHLSREEENNS
-337 ANVSASGATVSPPV
+337 ANASGSVATVIPPV
-351 YSCNCCAKSFNDRV
+351 YNCNSCAESFNDRA

-370 LQLHSEHQENF
+370 LQLHSEHQETF
-381 ICKYCNKQFANL
+381 ICKYCSKQFANL
-393 KVLESHEQVCV
+393 NILESHEQVCM
-404 RSSNL
+404 RSSGL
-409 SVQNGNEQN
+409 PVHNGNEQN
-418 FADNCTA
+418 SEDNYTAAD
-425 TEGQNGSS
+425 GRNGSS
-433 CANTEPMLSE
+433 YANAEPLLSD
-443 NSITDC
+443 SITDY
-449 SNANCTLPETDHL
+449 SNANRTLPETDHL

-467 GQVLYTCVV
+467 GQILYTCVV

-592 YQNSSYENVPSTQ
+592 YRNSSYENVQTSSQ
-605 ANETTSTN
+605 VNETASTN
-613 CFIPSSLSSE
+613 CFIQSSLSSE

-630 HGIMS
+630 HSIIAT
-635 NNRPLAL
+635 NRTLAL
-642 DTSSCNDTA
+642 DTSSCSDA
-651 SSTNTQNS
+651 PASTNTQNS

-670 LQRDFFPAEK
+670 LQRDFFTTEK
-680 RVSTAANDSG
+680 RVSTAANDTATQEC
-690 DSSVVSSA
+690 DSSVVSLT
-698 NVNENSTSVI
+698 NVTENSTSVI

-732 TVTSVENSKTESPNN
+732 TITSVENNKIQSSNN
-747 LPSQAVSDDCK
+747 LPSQSVNDDCK
-758 YGSDNYGKCVAKSKT
+758 YGSDNYGKCITKSKT
-773 IKEKKKTLL
+773 IKDKKKTLL
-782 YNRAEATDDMQH
+782 YNRAEATEDLQH
-794 LTGSGG
+794 TAGSGG
-800 SCSKTTNTVQE
+800 SSSKTTNTVEE

-824 PGTSADSNVAPLC
+824 PGTSTDSNVAPLC

-865 SKHESKQDNLVEEP
+865 SKHESKQDNLNEES
-879 EMEVKD
+879 EMEVKER
-885 KSPSRLCSSEC
+885 SPSRLYSSEC
-896 LEMTEMCD
+896 LEPTEMCD

-929 QIRKMKKTK
+929 QLRKMKKTK
-938 WRKKHGS
+938 WRKKHES
-945 KNSSMEGHNTCS
+945 KNTIMESHNTS
-957 REYALRNAPE
+957 SQEYALRTAPE
-967 EKVVSQEEN
+967 EKAVNPEEN
-976 TEMPNLH
+976 AEMPNLP

-990 QSSTAEAQE
+990 QSSTAESQE
-999 HVHWHVA
+999 HVHWHGA
-1006 ASKPYICEL
+1006 ASKPYVCEL

-1034 GEKPYTCKTCGKCF
+1034 GEKPYACKTCGKCF
-1048 SLPGNLQKHER
+1048 SVPGNLQKHER
-1059 IHLGCPK
+1059 IHLGVKDFVCQYCNKAFTLNETLKIHERIHTGEKRYHCQFCFQSFLYLSTKRNHEQRHVREHNGKGYACFQCPK

-1080 HLFKSPGA
+1080 HLFKSPGP
-1088 QDRKEQFCNE
+1088 QDRKEQFCNV

-1105 PHFLGSEGTEMKN
+1105 PNFLGSEGSEVKN
-1118 TQNVH
+1118 TQNVTP
-1123 WSKENRS
+1123 EV
-1130 HETEI
+1130 I
-1135 LYRNAHLL
+1135 L
-1143 VGLQLLFFR
+1143 
-1152 NTVLLNRRTHR
+1152 
-1163 IFLPHPGIMPG
+1163 
-1174 HNRATPHKYFDFERS
+1174 
-1189 RCPCSV
+1189 
-1195 IPSTI
+1195 
-1200 PAVSHS
+1200 
-1206 HSRDRPGVGC
+1206 
-1216 WRKECLPSYILHP
+1216 
-1229 AIPKGYGEPCSCT
+1229 
-1242 VHYGLGEQ
+1242 
-1250 ASERQHQNIPGAALL
+1250 
-1265 LSQIKAL
+1265 
-1272 TLPRVWRQGR
+1272 
-1282 NVTTAEEAVGEKLD
+1282 
-1296 AGKAIKK
+1296 